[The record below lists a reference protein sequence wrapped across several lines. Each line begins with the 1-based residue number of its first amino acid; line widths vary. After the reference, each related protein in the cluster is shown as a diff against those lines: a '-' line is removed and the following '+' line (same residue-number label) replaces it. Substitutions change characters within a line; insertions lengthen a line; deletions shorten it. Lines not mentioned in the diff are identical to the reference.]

1 MKLYG
6 YFRSSAAY
14 RVRIALNLKG
24 LKVEHIPVHLVKNG
38 GQQLAQ
44 DYKELNPE
52 ALLPTLVDEAIDV
65 EGNNSAFALS
75 QSLAILEYLE
85 EKYPAVPLLPSDL
98 VQRAKVR
105 AFALA
110 IACDIHPINNLRV
123 LKYLTKELGLDEVQ
137 RNQWYRHWCEA
148 GLATLEAR
156 LVAEGNKGEFCFG
169 DHPSF
174 ADCCLIPQVFNA
186 QRFQCDLS
194 HMPTIMRINAACLSH
209 DAFIRAT
216 PANQPDAE

>member
-24 LKVEHIPVHLVKNG
+24 LEVEHIPVHLVKNG

-52 ALLPTLVDEAIDV
+52 ALLPTLVDVPTDAASNEV
-65 EGNNSAFALS
+65 ALS

-123 LKYLTKELGLDEVQ
+123 LKYLGKELGLDDAQ
-137 RNQWYRHWCEA
+137 RNHWYRHWCEA

-156 LVAEGNKGEFCFG
+156 LVKENGGHAFCFG
-169 DHPSF
+169 EQPSM

-194 HMPTIMRINAACLSH
+194 SMPTVMRINEKCLSH
-209 DAFIRAT
+209 DAFVRAM
-216 PANQPDAE
+216 PANQADAE

>member
-24 LKVEHIPVHLVKNG
+24 LEVEHIPVHLVKNG

-52 ALLPTLVDEAIDV
+52 ALLPTLVDVPLDGASNEV
-65 EGNNSAFALS
+65 ALS

-123 LKYLTKELGLDEVQ
+123 LKYLGKELGLDEAQ

-148 GLATLEAR
+148 GLTTLEAR
-156 LVAEGNKGEFCFG
+156 LVKENEGHAFCFG
-169 DHPSF
+169 DQPSM

-194 HMPTIMRINAACLSH
+194 SMPTIMRINEQCLAH
-209 DAFIRAT
+209 DAFVRAM
-216 PANQPDAE
+216 PANQADAE